1 MPWQHPTT
9 LPFSRIAIAA
19 SVPSESGVFGIAAGG
34 QYLLLSSAWNLKA
47 RLLELISTVTDSQ
60 PLTLTFELCPESDR
74 QKRLDAL
81 SRELPMKDAQ
91 ESLAAEHNPSGLRFW
106 Y

>member
-1 MPWQHPTT
+1 MPWQHSTT

-19 SVPSESGVFGIAAGG
+19 SVPSESGVFGISANG

-47 RLLELISTVTDSQ
+47 RLLELISTVSESE
-60 PLTLTFELCPESDR
+60 PLTLTFELCPDAER
-74 QKRLDAL
+74 QKRTEAL
-81 SRELPMKDAQ
+81 ARELPLRDA
-91 ESLAAEHNPSGLRFW
+91 EEPLSAEQGPSGLRFW